1 MAVSALRNSK
11 KRKQR
16 GNPSIASFIFN
27 PIPGTQNTLF
37 KEEVCTWD
45 GIFQF
50 LVAEWCCLVLAR
62 VGIFLC
68 SDRAHAVSLP
78 YQASQSSQT
87 AARDS
92 CSSVWKKQIFFSFS
106 QLPFYYYGVFWTTAD
121 ELCSIFMN
129 IQLLSSFIP
138 SWGVLMGTKWKDCC
152 DSNATLGSP
161 CSRGSWAN
169 LDVQA
174 TPLCCSFHPDRIM
187 MCSSA
192 DHTLLKS
199 SLGKNMVYCSLWL

>member
-1 MAVSALRNSK
+1 MEFFSSWLLSGAAWCWPGWAFSSAVTEHTLCPCLTKPARAAKLQPGIAAALSGKNR
-11 KRKQR
+11 
-16 GNPSIASFIFN
+16 F
-27 PIPGTQNTLF
+27 
-37 KEEVCTWD
+37 
-45 GIFQF
+45 
-50 LVAEWCCLVLAR
+50 
-62 VGIFLC
+62 
-68 SDRAHAVSLP
+68 
-78 YQASQSSQT
+78 
-87 AARDS
+87 
-92 CSSVWKKQIFFSFS
+92 FFSFS

-138 SWGVLMGTKWKDCC
+138 SWGMLMGTKWKDCC